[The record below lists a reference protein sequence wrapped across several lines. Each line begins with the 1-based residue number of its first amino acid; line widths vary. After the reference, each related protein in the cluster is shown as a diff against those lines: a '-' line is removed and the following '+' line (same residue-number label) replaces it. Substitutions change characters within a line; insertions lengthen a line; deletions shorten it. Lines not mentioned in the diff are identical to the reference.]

1 MKALSLKQ
9 PFAELI
15 KNGTKTIETRLWS
28 TKYRGNLLI
37 CASLS
42 NHNGFVK
49 SYNNFIKCSDLLK
62 YYNDNG
68 IKIEHGYAICIV
80 NLYDVRPM
88 IKEDETAACCEL
100 YDGAYSWLINNV
112 RIIEPFY
119 VKGQLKLFDVD
130 DNQIKILKV

>member
-1 MKALSLKQ
+1 MKAISLKQ

-28 TKYRGNLLI
+28 TKHRGDLLI

-49 SYNNFIKCSDLLK
+49 SYDKFIKCSDLLK
-62 YYNDNG
+62 SYNDNG

-88 IKEDETAACCEL
+88 TKPDETTACCEL
-100 YDGAYSWLINNV
+100 YDGAYSWLIDNV

-119 VKGQLKLFDVD
+119 IKGQLRLYDVD
-130 DNQIKILKV
+130 DSLIELI